1 MVTHNDT
8 PGVAASGE
16 LDPSFATGGKFQAP
30 AGTGK
35 VVSLLEEGESM
46 TLAMTAPTPTR
57 GDFFLCRV
65 SKNGV
70 LDQTFGTG
78 GVLKWRFEDAGSSIL
93 GEALLQPDRKIL
105 LIGNSDQGGKSR
117 LALTRV
123 NSSGSPDLVFGRKIH
138 SLYPDSHTLLNG
150 FHGCLQPDGKIIVT
164 CHYSVGGKYI
174 SVLVRLLADGELDLT
189 FGVAGKAEIPS
200 SAAFMFSRR
209 VLVQNSGRIIVV
221 GYMTGQSFVAGF
233 TAGGTLDITFA
244 DQGFWFFAAQGTEFA
259 FIDLLVL
266 RDDRIRCVGGSA
278 QNAGIGA
285 LLVGLDKNGKLEQ
298 GFNGGQP
305 VITQRLLGR
314 WHSISEQD
322 DGKLLVIGESGGAEL
337 VCSRFLPSGA
347 IDTDFGWS
355 GFMYHPGHPVDCVVQ
370 SSGRW
375 VTAVHDSGGRSSWLY
390 GLTT

>member
-1 MVTHNDT
+1 MAMHSDT

-30 AGTGK
+30 AGTGR
-35 VVSLLEEGESM
+35 VVSLLDEGESM
-46 TLAMTAPTPTR
+46 TLAMTAPALTR

-93 GEALLQPDRKIL
+93 GAALLQPDRKIL

-150 FHGCLQPDGKIIVT
+150 IRGCLQPDGKIIVT
-164 CHYSVGGKYI
+164 CHYSVGGKY
-174 SVLVRLLADGELDLT
+174 SPVLVRLLANGELDSS
-189 FGVAGKAEIPS
+189 FGVDGKVEIPS
-200 SAAFMFSRR
+200 AASAMLSRA
-209 VLVQNSGRIIVV
+209 VSVQSSGRIIVA

-233 TAGGTLDITFA
+233 KADGTLDTTFGVE
-244 DQGFWFFAAQGTEFA
+244 GFSFFAAEGVEFA
-259 FIDLLVL
+259 FFEMLLL
-266 RDDRIRCVGGSA
+266 QDDRIRCVGGNA

-314 WHSISEQD
+314 WHSISEQS

-337 VCSRFLPSGA
+337 VCSRFLPSGP

-355 GFMYHPGHPVDCVVQ
+355 GFRYYPGHPVDCVVQ
-370 SSGRW
+370 PCGRW